1 MAFFPKVLSQQPGG
15 RLITLDDIHHGK
27 DSILLLLEYTLDTNL
42 PSLQA
47 VVLPYVDLQ
56 NALSTIMVF
65 LTALPLIKEL
75 ISEQKK
81 YSSWNSLVLRFLP
94 S

>member
-1 MAFFPKVLSQQPGG
+1 MKVAMICCYWNRHLA
-15 RLITLDDIHHGK
+15 LDMD
-27 DSILLLLEYTLDTNL
+27 L
-42 PSLQA
+42 PSLHA
-47 VVLPYVDLQ
+47 VPLLKLPSVGLQ